1 MRRLKGRLVNF
12 PTAKILLLHG
22 PCPKRNRCFIHL
34 NLNGRNEP
42 RLSSCQTGLGVSHVL
57 PCGDAHAKFADTRG
71 LTELDLRHTE
81 CNLNLSLHRTDDLAP
96 SSRLPR
102 HWSFQEISHTPD
114 RLGEFGPSSAAVSP
128 SERDRKSRSEVST
141 TWTEWSEREARA
153 RGESERR
160 EPEEG
165 GAIEETLKV

>member
-1 MRRLKGRLVNF
+1 MDGTNPAF
-12 PTAKILLLHG
+12 H
-22 PCPKRNRCFIHL
+22 
-34 NLNGRNEP
+34 
-42 RLSSCQTGLGVSHVL
+42 
-57 PCGDAHAKFADTRG
+57 HAKRDLASATYFHAVTPMQNSCGADTRG

-81 CNLNLSLHRTDDLAP
+81 FNLNLSLHRTDDLAP